1 LSDTEQ
7 NAFFSPHII
16 QFIQLLQTIVLG

>member
-16 QFIQLLQTIVLG
+16 QFIHLLQTIVLG